1 MKIKHLIAIAIIA
14 FAATT
19 SADIETDRAALRV
32 IKAAYEEACKS
43 GDPDKLAPYL
53 SKDSTGVMVTSEEVT
68 GLDGIKAYWSKIQS
82 LMGPGGSYSTKVNVD
97 TTEIFGDISVSRGTT
112 DDLVRVAGG
121 KELKF
126 NSRWTAICRRES
138 GAWKIHRMQASLDPI
153 QNVFISARVGGTKVM
168 FGIGGVAVGV
178 ILGFLLFRPKKRI
191 IAQPQMPSDRSV

>member
-19 SADIETDRAALRV
+19 CAEIESDRAALRV

-53 SKDSTGVMVTSEEVT
+53 AKDTTGVMVTSEEVI
-68 GLDGIKAYWSKIQS
+68 GLDGIKAYWAKIQS
-82 LMGPGGSYSTKVNVD
+82 LIGPGGSYSTKVNVD

-112 DDLVRVAGG
+112 DDLVRLAGG

-126 NSRWTAICRRES
+126 NSRWSAVCRREN
-138 GAWKIHRMQASLDPI
+138 GAWKIYRMQASLDPI
-153 QNVFISARVGGTKVM
+153 QNVFISARVSGAKLT
-168 FGIGGVAVGV
+168 FGIGGLVVGLV
-178 ILGFLLFRPKKRI
+178 LGFLVFRAKKRKL
-191 IAQPQMPSDRSV
+191 AQP